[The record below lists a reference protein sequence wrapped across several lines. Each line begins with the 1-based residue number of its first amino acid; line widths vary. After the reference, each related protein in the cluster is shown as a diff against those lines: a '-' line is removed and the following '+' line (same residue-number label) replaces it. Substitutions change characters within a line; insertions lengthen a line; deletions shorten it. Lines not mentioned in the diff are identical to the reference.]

1 MEIENGVWILFLF
14 LFLFLKLKMRFENGK
29 QNVFWGGEGVDKG

>member
-14 LFLFLKLKMRFENGK
+14 LFLKLKMGFEIGK